1 MYMAGSR
8 SIVEELARQQ
18 RVEAML
24 KKISGTDTLSGDL
37 ADLAQDVYLI
47 LLEYDEGKIV
57 DLQRNGQINFFI
69 ARILVNQCRSS
80 HSPFYRNYRRSADHA
95 RLGDNLMERP
105 GGVFAYMGR
114 DGWTTL

>member
-80 HSPFYRNYRRSADHA
+80 HSPVGAHLHA
-95 RLGDNLMERP
+95 SQ
-105 GGVFAYMGR
+105 R
-114 DGWTTL
+114 DAARGNAP